1 MLNEKIVEKKIDNNL
16 VLVANIF
23 YGHKIDYWF
32 CHGTL
37 LGIIRDKNLI
47 EWDPD
52 IDVAVWEESTSRKKL
67 TKIMTTNNF
76 KLETDSFFSGDNLLS
91 FSKEGGRKVDVHFY
105 KKMHH
110 KINGQHMAVVY
121 MSYLPK
127 NIFFK
132 ILDALSVARTYRG
145 KFKSFVKIFGIF
157 QSFFLFVK
165 TKLIKKNIF
174 YKSAGYCE
182 PMELLNEFK
191 EIEFFNSKV
200 IIPSKSEEYLEY
212 IYGQD
217 WKTPKKDFYYA
228 EEKKNSTTT
237 IT

>member
-1 MLNEKIVEKKIDNNL
+1 MLNEKIAEKKIDNNL
-16 VLVANIF
+16 ALAANIF
-23 YGHKIDYWF
+23 YKHKIDYWF

-37 LGIIRDKNLI
+37 LGIVRDKQLI

-52 IDVAVWEESTSRKKL
+52 IDVAIWEESVSRRKI
-67 TKIMTTNNF
+67 TEIMTINNF
-76 KLETDSFFSGDNLLS
+76 KLKTDSFFIGDNLLS
-91 FSKEGGRKVDVHFY
+91 FTKEGGRKVDIHFY
-105 KKMHH
+105 KKMYD
-110 KINGQHMAVVY
+110 KIKNQHMAVVY

-132 ILDALSVARTYRG
+132 VLDVLSIAKTYRG
-145 KFKSFVKIFGIF
+145 KYKLFVKIFGIF
-157 QSFFLFVK
+157 QSFFLFFK
-165 TKLIKKNIF
+165 TKLVKKNIF

-191 EIEFFNSKV
+191 EIEFFNTKV
-200 IIPSKSEEYLEY
+200 IIPSKSEECLEY

-217 WKTPKKDFYYA
+217 WKIPKKDFYYA
-228 EEKKNSTTT
+228 EERKNSPTT